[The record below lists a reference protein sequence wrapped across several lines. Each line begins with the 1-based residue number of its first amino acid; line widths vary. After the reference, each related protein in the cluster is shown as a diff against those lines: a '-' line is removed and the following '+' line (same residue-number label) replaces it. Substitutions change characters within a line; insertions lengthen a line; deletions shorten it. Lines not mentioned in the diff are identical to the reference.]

1 MKTSQNLYRD
11 VMTGLLLVTG
21 ILSFMS
27 AQILMTTLLVSTAS
41 LSSHLDFVRP
51 ARAKA

>member
-1 MKTSQNLYRD
+1 MKTTQNLYRN

-27 AQILMTTLLVSTAS
+27 GQFLMSTLLFSTAS
-41 LSSHLDFVRP
+41 LSSYLDFVRP